1 MIITTNI
8 TIILE
13 ATIMVIIELI
23 ALIRIAISSNTI
35 TKVPLFSLLLI
46 LLWLLAV
53 REGKAIQRP
62 SETEQKS

>member
-8 TIILE
+8 IIILE
-13 ATIMVIIELI
+13 ATILVIIVLI

-35 TKVPLFSLLLI
+35 TKVPLLSPLLI